1 MKKYTIGIDFGTLS
15 GRAVLVRVPDG
26 TVVAEASLAYP
37 HGVMDEALPDG
48 TPLPPKFALQ
58 HPQDYLEVLY
68 TTLSNVIRD
77 SGVSPEEIGGV
88 GVDFTSC
95 TVIPVKADGTPLCF
109 LPEFENEKHAYV
121 KLWKHH
127 AAQAQADRILSLAK
141 ERGEIWPSLYG
152 DRISSEW
159 MFPKILEVLEE
170 APHVYEAADRFIE
183 AGDWIVWMLTGHEA
197 RSASVSGFKSFWGE
211 TDCRLSEDFL
221 TALHPGLAGIIGT
234 KIPREVYQNGTNTGF
249 VCESAREKTGLAPG
263 TAVAPTVL
271 DAHVAFPALGLSK
284 VGQMLLV
291 IGTSGCHIVMS
302 DKEVAVPGICGV
314 SPNGILPGHFG
325 YDAGQCAIGDI
336 FDWFVKNCVPASYTD
351 AAKAEGISIH
361 AYLRKKAARLRPG
374 ESGLLAL
381 DWWNGNRSVIN
392 DSSLSGM
399 ILGITLRTK
408 PEEIYRALLESCAY
422 GTRKIIESYEECGVA
437 VTELFACGGIAIKD
451 PLMMQI
457 YADVTGR
464 PIRVAA
470 NTQAA
475 AVGAAIFGASAAGLF
490 PSLYDAASVMGRVRE
505 DAYTPDSDA
514 RAAYDRLY
522 REYEILHD
530 YFGRG
535 ANEVMHR
542 LREF

>member
-127 AAQAQADRILSLAK
+127 GAQAQADRILSLAK
-141 ERGEIWPSLYG
+141 ERGESWPSLYG

-490 PSLYDAASVMGRVRE
+490 PSLYDAAAVMGRVRE
-505 DAYTPDSDA
+505 DAYTPDSAA

-542 LREF
+542 LREI

>member
-127 AAQAQADRILSLAK
+127 GAQAQADRILSLAK
-141 ERGEIWPSLYG
+141 ERGESWPSLYG

-325 YDAGQCAIGDI
+325 YDAGQCSIGDI

-490 PSLYDAASVMGRVRE
+490 PSLYDAAAAMGQVRE
-505 DAYTPDSDA
+505 GAYMPNPDAH
-514 RAAYDRLY
+514 AAYDKLY
-522 REYEILHD
+522 REYVTLHD